1 MYALGRSRDAG
12 APDQTAPEHLVSA
25 RKKKTPVP
33 GRQLE
38 AVHGVNPGGR
48 PVVHHRVIDNL
59 ARLFQAGVITS
70 EQYHAARA
78 FEAAFAAAGL
88 DPLRARPLDTVAGSG
103 CHSPQPTEWQA
114 LARRRVAIAI
124 DALGGHHSPAASCI
138 WCVIGNQMSLRQWAL
153 RQRWGGRPVRPDQ
166 AQGVFVAALGVL
178 AAQFKNGDRRRDA

>member
-1 MYALGRSRDAG
+1 MSKRIKLNRVR
-12 APDQTAPEHLVSA
+12 
-25 RKKKTPVP
+25 

-38 AVHGVNPGGR
+38 EVRELDPGR
-48 PVVHHRVIDNL
+48 QPVVRYRVIDSL
-59 ARLFQAGVITS
+59 ARLHHAGVITS
-70 EQYHAARA
+70 EQYDAARA
-78 FEAAFAAAGL
+78 FEVAFAAAGL

-166 AQGVFVAALGVL
+166 AQGVLVAALGVL
-178 AAQFKNGDRRRDA
+178 VTQFRNGDCRRDA

>member
-1 MYALGRSRDAG
+1 VLLIRPHRS
-12 APDQTAPEHLVSA
+12 TLVSA
-25 RKKKTPVP
+25 RKKKTPMP

-38 AVHGVNPGGR
+38 AVHGIDPDGR

-59 ARLFQAGVITS
+59 ARLFHTGVITS

-88 DPLRARPLDTVAGSG
+88 DPLRARPLDSVAGSS
-103 CHSPQPTEWQA
+103 CHRSPPTEWRA
-114 LARRRVAIAI
+114 LARKDVATAI

-138 WCVIGNQMSLRQWAL
+138 WCVLGNQMSLRQWAL

-166 AQGVFVAALGVL
+166 AQGVLVAALGVL
-178 AAQFKNGDRRRDA
+178 AAHFRIGAHQHDA

>member
-1 MYALGRSRDAG
+1 
-12 APDQTAPEHLVSA
+12 VSA
-25 RKKKTPVP
+25 RKKKAALP

-38 AVHGVNPGGR
+38 AVHGVDPAGR
-48 PVVHHRVIDNL
+48 PVVHQRVVDNL
-59 ARLFQAGVITS
+59 ARWFHGGVITS

-78 FEAAFAAAGL
+78 FEEAFAAANI

-114 LARRRVAIAI
+114 LARRRVARAV

-138 WCVIGNQMSLRQWAL
+138 WCVIGHQMSLRQWAL

-166 AQGVFVAALGVL
+166 AQGVLVAGLAVL
-178 AAQFKNGDRRRDA
+178 AAHLGTGHHREQT